1 MLFPSWSRLIHT
13 MILVCDSWNVR
24 CRYLSPSFVVS
35 FLTLKH
41 VDRPAVLLAVVT
53 NLLDARSDVEV
64 QRLWITASQEMVRF
78 YRERNEVF

>member
-1 MLFPSWSRLIHT
+1 M
-13 MILVCDSWNVR
+13 NG
-24 CRYLSPSFVVS
+24 

-64 QRLWITASQEMVRF
+64 QRLWITAAQEMVGF
-78 YRERNEVF
+78 YYQYSEVFWRSYLILARSDTVV